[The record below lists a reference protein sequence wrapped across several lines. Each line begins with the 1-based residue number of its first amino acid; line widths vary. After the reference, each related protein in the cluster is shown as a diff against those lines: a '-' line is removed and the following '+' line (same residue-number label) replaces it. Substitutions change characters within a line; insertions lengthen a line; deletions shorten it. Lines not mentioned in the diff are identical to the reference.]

1 MYINYRLNYILR
13 LDLGVCHLESL
24 AFAEFLQKRQKEFS
38 FQFSKSCKVII
49 EQFGIMARK
58 RTCGLF
64 SYFHS
69 SFSSIFMRIF
79 THTKYKITTE
89 NLFYRSITDRPMDK
103 IIVERLE
110 GSAPKNMTSIFKS
123 SLVKSCF
130 FKPMLDGHLEL
141 ESGIVSKTTKE
152 LNMEISDFLMV
163 IKLDL
168 LNLALYLKQ
177 KNNCL

>member
-1 MYINYRLNYILR
+1 
-13 LDLGVCHLESL
+13 
-24 AFAEFLQKRQKEFS
+24 
-38 FQFSKSCKVII
+38 
-49 EQFGIMARK
+49 
-58 RTCGLF
+58 
-64 SYFHS
+64 
-69 SFSSIFMRIF
+69 
-79 THTKYKITTE
+79 
-89 NLFYRSITDRPMDK
+89 MDK

-168 LNLALYLKQ
+168 LNLALYLK
-177 KNNCL
+177 